1 MSTNKQLIPSLTS
14 WSNND
19 KIICANDY
27 VSNLK
32 MMADEQLKDVEY
44 SYESISS
51 PRHQPLFRCKC
62 VFKSHIVFATG
73 VGKKIPKQH
82 AAQKM
87 LLLL

>member
-51 PRHQPLFRCKC
+51 PRH
-62 VFKSHIVFATG
+62 
-73 VGKKIPKQH
+73 
-82 AAQKM
+82 
-87 LLLL
+87 